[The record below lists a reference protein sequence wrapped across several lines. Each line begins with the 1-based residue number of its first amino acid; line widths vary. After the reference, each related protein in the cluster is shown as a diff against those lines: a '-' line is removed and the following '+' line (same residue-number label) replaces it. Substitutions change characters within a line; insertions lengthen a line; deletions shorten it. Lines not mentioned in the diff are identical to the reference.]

1 MNDESSELK
10 EKRFVVIRFQVAVEE
25 SLQRSQ
31 EITEKRVE
39 ICLAEA
45 LSISL

>member
-10 EKRFVVIRFQVAVEE
+10 EKRFVVISFQVAVEE
-25 SLQRSQ
+25 SLQRSL
-31 EITEKRVE
+31 EITEKRVK